1 MSAADSSTDLSKCL
15 SDYEYLSLQTRGQLS
30 EIVVSHPKFNARV
43 LTQGAQMLSF
53 CPTGD
58 TDWLWLSPTAEFR
71 KEVSVRG
78 GIPICWP
85 WFGDAAKNPDNVR
98 QFIFPLQPPAH
109 GLARLR
115 EWTLTQATESADQ
128 VQLTLSLTIKETKGW
143 FSAATVSLEIT
154 MTADT
159 LRLRLST
166 TALEDTLSL
175 TQALHTYFPTSDIK
189 KTQVQGLDG
198 FTYTDALDEWK
209 QKTQS
214 GDVIFKEETDRV
226 YQCPQSLSLVTPEHT
241 ATLSSNSKSC
251 IVWNPWRK
259 KSKKLSQFPDKAYL
273 KMFCVETANALDDA
287 VTLQKDE
294 TATLEMTLTRR

>member
-1 MSAADSSTDLSKCL
+1 MTAADSSTNLSACL
-15 SDYEYLSLQTRGQLS
+15 SDYDCLSLVTRGELS
-30 EIVVSHPKFNARV
+30 EIVVTHPHFSARI

-58 TDWLWLSPTAEFR
+58 SDWLWLSPTAEYR

-115 EWTLTQATESADQ
+115 EWTLTQVTESADQ
-128 VQLTLSLTIKETKGW
+128 VQLTLTLTVKETKGW
-143 FSAATVSLEIT
+143 FSSASVSLEIT
-154 MTADT
+154 MTADA

-166 TALEDTLSL
+166 TALADTLSL

-189 KTQVQGLDG
+189 KTQVRGLDG

-209 QKTQS
+209 QKTQT

-226 YQCPQSLSLVTPEHT
+226 YQCPESLSLITPEHT
-241 ATLSSNSKSC
+241 ATLSSNSRSC

-287 VTLQKDE
+287 VTLQKGE
-294 TATLEMTLTRR
+294 TATLEMMLKRT